1 LSTKYGDYQL
11 EEKREDANTV
21 SAVIKSESLK
31 GELTA
36 IHKDGRTIVLSVDA
50 VKLSKTVM

>member
-1 LSTKYGDYQL
+1 MS
-11 EEKREDANTV
+11 NTV

-36 IHKDGRTIVLSVDA
+36 IHKDGRTIGFIC
-50 VKLSKTVM
+50 

>member
-1 LSTKYGDYQL
+1 
-11 EEKREDANTV
+11 
-21 SAVIKSESLK
+21 VI

-50 VKLSKTVM
+50 VKLSKNRYVGFVKI